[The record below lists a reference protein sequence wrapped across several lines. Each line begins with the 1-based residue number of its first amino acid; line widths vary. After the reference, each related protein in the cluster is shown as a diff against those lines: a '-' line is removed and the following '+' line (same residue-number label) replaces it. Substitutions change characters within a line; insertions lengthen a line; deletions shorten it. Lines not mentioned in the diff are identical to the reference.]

1 MQSILETGIRQI
13 LRRLFGSDVEAFI
26 LDDDWQGLLFVPD
39 FGADRRVSVPTEPLA
54 DPHFAQWTYASD
66 AAPAAAG

>member
-13 LRRLFGSDVEAFI
+13 LRRLFGADVEAFI

-39 FGADRRVSVPTEPLA
+39 FGADQRVSVPAEPVA
-54 DPHFAQWTYASD
+54 EAQFTQWPYASD

>member
-1 MQSILETGIRQI
+1 MESILDRGARQI
-13 LRRLFGSDVEAFI
+13 LRRLFGPDVEAFI

-39 FGADRRVSVPTEPLA
+39 FGAATRVIVPAEPMA
-54 DPHFAQWTYASD
+54 DAHFPQWPYAGD

>member
-13 LRRLFGSDVEAFI
+13 LRRLFGPDVEAFI

-39 FGADRRVSVPTEPLA
+39 FGADQRVSVPAEPMA
-54 DPHFAQWTYASD
+54 EAPFTQWPYASD